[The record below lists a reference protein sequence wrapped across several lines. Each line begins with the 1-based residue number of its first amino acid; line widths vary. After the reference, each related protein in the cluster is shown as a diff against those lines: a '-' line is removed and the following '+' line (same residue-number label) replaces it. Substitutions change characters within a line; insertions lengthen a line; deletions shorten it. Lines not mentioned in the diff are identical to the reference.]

1 MAFWSGAE
9 RRGRTGLAGAMLAAA
24 LLAGLAS
31 PAASQPA
38 PLTGPAI
45 YELRTYH
52 ANPGKLEALQAR
64 FRNHTLRLFEKAGMT
79 NVAYWTAEEA
89 GDGKVIYVLAY
100 PSREAREA
108 AWARFRSDPE
118 WRAAAAASEA
128 DGKLVAKVESV
139 LMRMTDYSPHPT
151 TAAGVPLR

>member
-1 MAFWSGAE
+1 MAIWNGAG
-9 RRGRTGLAGAMLAAA
+9 RGRPGLAGAMLAATVLTA
-24 LLAGLAS
+24 LAA

-79 NVAYWTAEEA
+79 NVAYWTAEEP

-100 PSREAREA
+100 PSQEAREA
-108 AWARFRSDPE
+108 AWARFRADPE

-128 DGKLVAKVESV
+128 DGKLVENLHVENAKRLVA
-139 LMRMTDYSPHPT
+139 M
-151 TAAGVPLR
+151 AAAILALEG